1 MMNSSCIECGAL
13 LKGRSDK
20 KFCSDYCRATY
31 HNTLYRKAASEQAPV
46 TRILRRN
53 FDILGKLHAT
63 GRRRA
68 DRASL
73 KKLQFNTDYFTA
85 ARKGPFG
92 RRIYSCY
99 TYSYRF
105 TLSGALRL
113 LAV

>member
-1 MMNSSCIECGAL
+1 MNNSCIECGAP

-31 HNTLYRKAASEQAPV
+31 HNTLYRQAASEQAPV

-73 KKLQFNTDYFTA
+73 RKLQFNTDYFTA
-85 ARKGPFG
+85 ARNGPFG

>member
-1 MMNSSCIECGAL
+1 MMSNSCIECGAPL
-13 LKGRSDK
+13 TGRSDK

-31 HNTLYRKAASEQAPV
+31 HNSQYRRAASEQAPV
-46 TRILRRN
+46 ARILRRN
-53 FDILGKLHAT
+53 FYILGKLHAT
-63 GRRRA
+63 GRHRA
-68 DRASL
+68 DRESL
-73 KKLQFNTDYFTA
+73 RKLDFNTEYFTA

>member
-1 MMNSSCIECGAL
+1 MNSSCIECGAKL
-13 LKGRSDK
+13 TGRSDK

-31 HNTLYRKAASEQAPV
+31 HNSLYRKAASEQAPV
-46 TRILRRN
+46 ARILRRN
-53 FDILGKLHAT
+53 FDILGGLHAT

-68 DRASL
+68 DRESL
-73 KKLQFNTDYFTA
+73 KKLQFNTEYFTA
-85 ARKGPFG
+85 ARKGRFG

-113 LAV
+113 IAVR